1 MAVGGAGDGGGSGN
15 GGSGN
20 GGSGGAGSDSA
31 IARLKSLL
39 AGRPAPPPRAG
50 GGKDAEERCE
60 LCGTPIPPEHRHMV
74 NLETR
79 SLLCACRPCGMLFT
93 RDGAAGGKY
102 RTIPERYL
110 YARDLV
116 LTEAQ
121 WEGLQIPVGIA
132 FFFHHSG
139 LGHAAAFY
147 PSPAGATESLLP
159 LGTWEEL
166 ARSNPLLASLEPD
179 VEALL
184 VYKRPAGF
192 ECYVVPIDACY
203 ELVGRIRRRWRGFEG
218 GEEAW
223 AEIADFFAM
232 LRLRSGEEPEPVL
245 EEPVSEPESAPE
257 PEGGPCP
264 S

>member
-1 MAVGGAGDGGGSGN
+1 MAVGGAGDGSGDGGSGN
-15 GGSGN
+15 GGSG
-20 GGSGGAGSDSA
+20 SDAA
-31 IARLKSLL
+31 IARLKGLL
-39 AGRPAPPPRAG
+39 AGRPAPPRSAG
-50 GGKDAEERCE
+50 GKGAEERCE
-60 LCGTPIPPEHRHMV
+60 LCGTPIPPDHRHMV

-110 YARDLV
+110 YPRDLM

-166 ARSNPLLASLEPD
+166 AASNPLLASLEPD

-223 AEIADFFAM
+223 SEIADFFAM
-232 LRLRSGEEPEPVL
+232 LRLKSGEELEPAA
-245 EEPVSEPESAPE
+245 SEPGLAPE

>member
-1 MAVGGAGDGGGSGN
+1 MSENGGNGNAPGTGSGL
-15 GGSGN
+15 G
-20 GGSGGAGSDSA
+20 
-31 IARLKSLL
+31 RLKSLL
-39 AGRPAPPPRAG
+39 APRPAPSALQRPGQSPGEPA
-50 GGKDAEERCE
+50 DERCE
-60 LCGTPIPPEHRHMV
+60 LCGTPIPPEHRHLV

-79 SLLCACRPCGMLFT
+79 SLLCACRPCGLLFT
-93 RDGAAGGKY
+93 REGAAGGKY
-102 RTIPERYL
+102 RTVPERYL
-110 YARDLV
+110 LARDLV

-121 WEGLQIPVGIA
+121 WESLQIPVGIA
-132 FFFHHSG
+132 FFFQNSA

-166 ARSNPLLASLEPD
+166 ARSSPLLASLEPD

-184 VYKRPAGF
+184 VHKRGTGF

-223 AEIADFFAM
+223 REIEDFFAG
-232 LRLRSGEEPEPVL
+232 LRRKSGELPR
-245 EEPVSEPESAPE
+245 EESGPASEA
-257 PEGGPCP
+257 CP
-264 S
+264 T